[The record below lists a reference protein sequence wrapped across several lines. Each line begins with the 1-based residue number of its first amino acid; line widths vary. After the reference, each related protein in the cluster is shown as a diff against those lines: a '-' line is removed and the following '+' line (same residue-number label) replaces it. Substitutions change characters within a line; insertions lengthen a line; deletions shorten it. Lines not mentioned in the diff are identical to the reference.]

1 MYIPLAFALIE
12 LKVHG
17 LLFIVNFKGKERKA
31 KESKEK
37 NNEKLHCLRTVD
49 LQVGT
54 VSMQLLPCR
63 FPAYILLLYTGQY
76 GRKNLWRAYS
86 NREGL

>member
-1 MYIPLAFALIE
+1 MYIPLALALIE

-17 LLFIVNFKGKERKA
+17 LLFIVNFKGKER
-31 KESKEK
+31 KEK

-76 GRKNLWRAYS
+76 GRKNL
-86 NREGL
+86 